1 MMLAEFGYMRDDS
14 LKCWVPFPDVPVP
27 NAADGPLKGLSMAV
41 KDLFDVKG
49 YPTGAGSPHMLAMS
63 GIKKTHAPLV
73 ASLLKAGARF
83 AGKTVTDELA
93 FSLNGKNAHF
103 GSPINAAAPERITG
117 GSSSGSAS
125 AVSGGLVDFALGT
138 DTGGSVRAPAS
149 YCGLFGIRPTHGR
162 ASLKGCWPLADSFDT
177 AGYFTRDAE
186 TFKRIAPVFY
196 GKDKTPLPAKPRLM
210 LAAEMFALAVPDAEA
225 VLRDAA
231 RRVSL
236 TMGEMPEVTV
246 TKDIDGLY
254 WAFRWLQGREAWEAD
269 GEMIERFHPPLGPGV
284 ADRFAFARTVTD
296 EQVASGN
303 MVRTAFR
310 KALAK
315 LLGKD
320 GVLLM
325 PTVPDIAPLVTTGEG
340 DLDDFRNRA
349 LRLLCPSGLSGFPQI
364 SIPCARRNGA
374 PLGLSIMGPPG
385 SDVSLI
391 ELAARIENAARVR
404 IA

>member
-1 MMLAEFGYMRDDS
+1 MRDDS
-14 LKCWVPFPDVPVP
+14 LLCWVPFPDASVAHAPE
-27 NAADGPLKGLSMAV
+27 GPLKGLSMAV
-41 KDLFDVKG
+41 KDLYDVKG
-49 YPTGAGSPHMLAMS
+49 YPTGAGSAHVLAMS
-63 GIKKTHAPLV
+63 GVKTRHAPLV
-73 ASLLKAGARF
+73 AQLLKAGARF

-103 GSPINAAAPERITG
+103 GSPINGAAPERITG

-162 ASLKGCWPLADSFDT
+162 VSLKGCWPLADSFDT
-177 AGYFTRDAE
+177 AGYFTRDGE
-186 TFKRIAPVFY
+186 RFVRVGEVFL
-196 GKDKTPLPAKPRLM
+196 GKDRKPLPDAPRLL
-210 LAAEMFALAVPDAEA
+210 LATDMFALAVPEAEA

-236 TMGEMPEVTV
+236 RMGEMAEVRI
-246 TKDIDGLY
+246 TKDVDALY

-269 GEMIERFHPPLGPGV
+269 GAMIDRFKPPLGPGV
-284 ADRFAFARTVTD
+284 AERFAFARAITD
-296 EQVASGN
+296 EQVAAGD
-303 MVRTAFR
+303 RTRAAFR
-310 KALAK
+310 RALAK
-315 LLGKD
+315 ILGKD
-320 GVLLM
+320 GVLVM
-325 PTVPDIAPLVTTGEG
+325 PTVPDVAPLVTTSEG

-349 LRLLCPSGLSGFPQI
+349 LRLLCPSGLSGFPQV
-364 SIPCARRNGA
+364 SIPCARKDGA

-385 SDVSLI
+385 SDLSLVRLAAKI
-391 ELAARIENAARVR
+391 EAAARIR

>member
-1 MMLAEFGYMRDDS
+1 MIDDS
-14 LKCWVPFPDVPVP
+14 LRCWVPYPAVSVSH
-27 NAADGPLKGLSMAV
+27 AAEGPLKGLSMAV

-49 YPTGAGSPHMLAMS
+49 YPTGAGSPHVLAMS
-63 GIKKTHAPLV
+63 GIKKAHAPLV
-73 ASLLKAGARF
+73 ARLLKAGARF

-103 GSPINAAAPERITG
+103 GSPVNGAAPERITG

-162 ASLKGCWPLADSFDT
+162 ASLKSCWPLADSFDT
-177 AGYFTRDAE
+177 AGYFTRDGA
-186 TFKRIAPVFY
+186 TFARIAPVFY
-196 GKDKTPLPAKPRLM
+196 GKDKAPLPASPRLM
-210 LAAEMFALAVPDAEA
+210 LAEDMFGLAVPEAEA
-225 VLRDAA
+225 ILSDTA
-231 RRVSL
+231 RRISL
-236 TMGEMPEVTV
+236 KFGEMQPVRLTN
-246 TKDIDGLY
+246 DIDGLY

-269 GEMIERFHPPLGPGV
+269 GEMIDRFSPPLGPGV
-284 ADRFAFARTVTD
+284 AERFAFGRAITD
-296 EQVASGN
+296 EQVASGAKI
-303 MVRTAFR
+303 RTSFR
-310 KALAK
+310 RALAK

-320 GVLLM
+320 GVIVM
-325 PTVPDIAPLVTTGEG
+325 PTVPDVAPLTTTSEA

-364 SIPCARRNGA
+364 SIPCARRDGA

-391 ELAARIENAARVR
+391 ELAVRIEAAARIRLA
-404 IA
+404 

>member
-1 MMLAEFGYMRDDS
+1 MPDDS
-14 LKCWVPFPDVPVP
+14 LRCWVPYPPAP
-27 NAADGPLKGLSMAV
+27 LPHAPDGPLKGLTMAV

-63 GIKKTHAPLV
+63 GVKKRHAPLV
-73 ASLLKAGARF
+73 AQMLKAGARF
-83 AGKTVTDELA
+83 AGKTITDELA

-103 GSPINAAAPERITG
+103 GAPVNAAAPERITG

-162 ASLKGCWPLADSFDT
+162 VSLKGCWPLAESFDT
-177 AGYFTRDAE
+177 PGYFTRDGA
-186 TFKRIAPVFY
+186 TFARIAPVFL
-196 GKDKTPLPAKPRLM
+196 GRDKSPLPERPRLL
-210 LAAEMFALAVPDAEA
+210 LARDMFDQAVPDARA
-225 VLRDAA
+225 VLADAA

-236 TMGEMPEVTV
+236 TLGEMEEVTLA
-246 TKDIDGLY
+246 KDMDALY

-269 GEMIERFHPPLGPGV
+269 GAMIERYAPPLGPGV
-284 ADRFAFARTVTD
+284 VERFAFGRTVTD
-296 EQVASGN
+296 EQVASGA
-303 MVRTAFR
+303 RTRAAFR
-310 KALAK
+310 RALAK

-320 GVLLM
+320 GVILM
-325 PTVPDIAPLVTTGEG
+325 PTVPDVAPLTSTSEA

-364 SIPCARRNGA
+364 SIPGCRRDGS

-385 SDVSLI
+385 SDLSLV
-391 ELAARIENAARVR
+391 ELAARIEAAARIR